1 MVTLS
6 RVKLGKILCS
16 HLNPWRG
23 RYLTVDAFVPVDDVH
38 IVLPDLLDAVEQL
51 GMLDDRL
58 PAEAVD
64 KLDLFDG
71 ATYNHAVALLRW
83 AWEQPVDEAA
93 EEQGDEEDMT
103 PFQLAEWIKRHNAS
117 SLDDEPSPVFDAPPT
132 RH

>member
-6 RVKLGKILCS
+6 RATLGKILCS

-38 IVLPDLLDAVEQL
+38 IVLPDLLDAIEQL
-51 GMLDDRL
+51 GMLDDPL

-64 KLDLFDG
+64 KLDLFEG
-71 ATYNHAVALLRW
+71 ATFAHAVALLQW
-83 AWEQPVDEAA
+83 AWEQPVDEAS
-93 EEQGDEEDMT
+93 EEQRDDNDMT
-103 PFQLAEWIKRHNAS
+103 PFQLAKWIKQHNAFAP
-117 SLDDEPSPVFDAPPT
+117 DDELLPLSNAPT

>member
-6 RVKLGKILCS
+6 RAKLGKILCS

-23 RYLTVDAFVPVDDVH
+23 RYLTVDAFVPVDGVH

-58 PAEAVD
+58 PVEAVD
-64 KLDLFDG
+64 KLDLFEG
-71 ATYNHAVALLRW
+71 ATFAHAVALLRW
-83 AWEQPVDEAA
+83 AWEQSVDEAP
-93 EEQGDEEDMT
+93 EQQDEEDIT
-103 PFQLAEWIKRHNAS
+103 SLQPAEWINQHEAS
-117 SLDDEPSPVFDAPPT
+117 ASEDEALPLMNSAT

>member
-6 RVKLGKILCS
+6 RAKLGKILCS

-51 GMLDDRL
+51 GMLDDPL

-64 KLDLFDG
+64 KLDLFEG
-71 ATYNHAVALLRW
+71 ATFAHAVALLRW
-83 AWEQPVDEAA
+83 AWEQPVDEVSEA
-93 EEQGDEEDMT
+93 QRDEDDMT
-103 PFQLAEWIKRHNAS
+103 PFQLAQWIRQRNAAA
-117 SLDDEPSPVFDAPPT
+117 LDDEPSPLDAPT
-132 RH
+132 LH